1 MLGPFLS
8 NHLMKRRF
16 QFLLM
21 RQKGLSCIRC
31 ALVITNISD
40 VTSTLYTTDTYDG
53 QSEIP
58 TMFSLVRVDCTTQ
71 CIVQIQK

>member
-21 RQKGLSCIRC
+21 RQKGLSCIRS
-31 ALVITNISD
+31 ALVNNQ
-40 VTSTLYTTDTYDG
+40 LFRRYLH
-53 QSEIP
+53 
-58 TMFSLVRVDCTTQ
+58 SLHNGHLRRTV
-71 CIVQIQK
+71 